1 MVLLVLIHHSVSGIL
16 RLVNNYS
23 YKMVMLVRFMVLISN
38 VMVLGGEASGRRR
51 GGGGPLGA
59 GRRRKGESE

>member
-38 VMVLGGEASGRRR
+38 VMVVLLLLVMNRVLLVFGIYDQVDVF
-51 GGGGPLGA
+51 LL
-59 GRRRKGESE
+59 

>member
-1 MVLLVLIHHSVSGIL
+1 MVLLALIHHSVSGIL

-38 VMVLGGEASGRRR
+38 VMVVLLLLVMNRVLLVFGIYDQVVVF
-51 GGGGPLGA
+51 LL
-59 GRRRKGESE
+59 

>member
-16 RLVNNYS
+16 RQVNNYS

-38 VMVLGGEASGRRR
+38 VMVVLLLLVMNRVLLVFGIYDQVVVF
-51 GGGGPLGA
+51 LL
-59 GRRRKGESE
+59 